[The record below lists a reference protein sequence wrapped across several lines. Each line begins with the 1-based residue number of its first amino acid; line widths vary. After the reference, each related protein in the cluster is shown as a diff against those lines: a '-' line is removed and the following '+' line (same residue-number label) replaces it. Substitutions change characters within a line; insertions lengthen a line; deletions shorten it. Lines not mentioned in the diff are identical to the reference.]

1 MIAAAAMAGAGVA
14 AAAAMRT
21 VLVSIFDRW
30 AGALVGGWAGR
41 FVGERVGGQGNMA
54 EARKAPRARA

>member
-1 MIAAAAMAGAGVA
+1 MIAAAAMAGAAVA

-30 AGALVGGWAGR
+30 AGALVGGWAGS
-41 FVGERVGGQGNMA
+41 FVGGRVGGQGNMA

>member
-1 MIAAAAMAGAGVA
+1 MEGAAVA

-41 FVGERVGGQGNMA
+41 FVGGRVGGQGNMA